1 MKEQDYRTTALMLS
15 SGAAAA
21 LGWRAMQRNRP
32 SLAAGWFVLAVAV
45 PLIALAVEQA
55 DKGEV
60 W

>member
-1 MKEQDYRTTALMLS
+1 MREQDYRTLALMCG

-21 LGWRAMQRNRP
+21 LGWRAMRRNRP

-45 PLIALAVEQA
+45 PLIALAIEQT
-55 DKGEV
+55 DRGEL